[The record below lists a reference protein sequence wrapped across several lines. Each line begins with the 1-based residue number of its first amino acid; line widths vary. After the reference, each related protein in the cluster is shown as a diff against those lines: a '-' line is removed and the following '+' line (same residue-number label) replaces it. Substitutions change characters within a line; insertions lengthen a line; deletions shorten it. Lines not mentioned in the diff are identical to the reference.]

1 MIMHVLISLA
11 EFIGLCVA
19 LGGGLALLALVVA
32 GLGWL
37 ALKLCG
43 YEVN

>member
-19 LGGGLALLALVVA
+19 LGAGLALLMLATA
-32 GLGWL
+32 ALGWL
-37 ALKLCG
+37 ALKMCG
-43 YEVN
+43 YRP